1 MDNANQIK
9 SKRQLLDLK
18 DLEDFI
24 YNKIDDFEHGRLE
37 KGKKKYK
44 GLKSISDLSERK
56 RGRYN
61 CGERQARS
69 VLW

>member
-37 KGKKKYK
+37 KGKKNIKD
-44 GLKSISDLSERK
+44 LK
-56 RGRYN
+56 
-61 CGERQARS
+61 
-69 VLW
+69 V